1 MKRSFSE
8 IVFNVC
14 NVVVLALVGI
24 LTVYPFIYLT
34 SVSVSDVSAVERGD
48 VWLLP
53 QGFNL
58 SAYNRLFHDPD
69 IWIAYKN
76 SIILLVVGTVVN
88 VLMTICAAYPLSRK
102 RFRGKLVFTFMIA
115 FTMWFKTPMIP
126 FYLIMQTYGLD
137 NSLSSLIVGFA
148 ISAFYVILL
157 RTYFQSIPDAMEES
171 AKIDGANDFIVMTRI
186 YLPLSLPALAAISL
200 YYAVGRWNS
209 YFWAMI
215 LLRDDSKVTLQVLLK
230 KLVVQM
236 NLSDQIGLVGD
247 FGTINSETFIY
258 ATIVI
263 AIVPMLILYPFVQKY
278 FVKGVMVG
286 AVKG

>member
-1 MKRSFSE
+1 MRRSLGEKIFGVINTFILS
-8 IVFNVC
+8 
-14 NVVVLALVGI
+14 LVGI
-24 LTVYPFIYLT
+24 LTVYPFIYLA
-34 SVSVSDVSAVERGD
+34 SVSVSNVSAVERGA

-58 SAYNRLFHDPD
+58 SAYQRLLQDPD
-69 IWIAYKN
+69 IWISYKN
-76 SIILLVVGTVVN
+76 SIILLVVGTAVN
-88 VLMTICAAYPLSRK
+88 VLLTICAAYPLSRK
-102 RFRGKLVFTFMIA
+102 RFRGKMIFTFMIA

-126 FYLIMQTYGLD
+126 FYLIIQKYGLD
-137 NSLSSLIVGFA
+137 NSLTSLIVGFA

-171 AKIDGANDFIVMTRI
+171 AKIDGANDFIIMARI
-186 YLPLSLPALAAISL
+186 YLPLSIPSIAAISL

-247 FGTINSETFIY
+247 FGAINSETFIY

-263 AIVPMLILYPFVQKY
+263 ATIPMLILYPFVQKY
-278 FVKGVMVG
+278 FVQGIMVG